1 MLTIC
6 LFTILHASIL
16 KVAEDLSL
24 YKKNIIIVV
33 RNGFYL
39 INSLTNIHQLITTLP
54 TTDFEVEL
62 SRDWRRPCQELAQD
76 MLNLAFN

>member
-1 MLTIC
+1 M
-6 LFTILHASIL
+6 
-16 KVAEDLSL
+16 
-24 YKKNIIIVV
+24 IIIVV

-39 INSLTNIHQLITTLP
+39 INSLTNIHQLITTLT
-54 TTDFEVEL
+54 TTDFEVEV